1 MIFSIDFVKT
11 VLNVP
16 KLDREL
22 RELNAN
28 YLYLTIKGDALK
40 VFLNGT
46 PTQTE
51 VNALSSLVSNFV
63 EVSVVDTL
71 AEENNL
77 KGNDGITAYKK
88 IIAYIDTAS
97 PPIFTSVDGMLV
109 IYDQLI
115 PLRCLLRDGF
125 FVSALRRFVKAFPD
139 NTIFDATTKDLIR
152 VELRAC
158 ALKYGSSVEEL
169 DYIEAAEVV

>member
-115 PLRCLLRDGF
+115 PRLFETDGLLLVTPRLTAMASSMPFLQLRTLWRSTPLF
-125 FVSALRRFVKAFPD
+125 IYVS
-139 NTIFDATTKDLIR
+139 
-152 VELRAC
+152 
-158 ALKYGSSVEEL
+158 
-169 DYIEAAEVV
+169 